1 MCAIN
6 YVICDDK
13 WAQCSRFACP
23 KVKADR
29 HCHWLW
35 LLFKKNYVINVCQIY
50 FWMLISQTWHQNDY
64 QHGTLNG
71 TSMVGRFS
79 S

>member
-6 YVICDDK
+6 YVN
-13 WAQCSRFACP
+13 AQDLHS

-29 HCHWLW
+29 HCHWLS
-35 LLFKKNYVINVCQIY
+35 LLFKKKQKNYVINVCQIY

-64 QHGTLNG
+64 QHGMLNG